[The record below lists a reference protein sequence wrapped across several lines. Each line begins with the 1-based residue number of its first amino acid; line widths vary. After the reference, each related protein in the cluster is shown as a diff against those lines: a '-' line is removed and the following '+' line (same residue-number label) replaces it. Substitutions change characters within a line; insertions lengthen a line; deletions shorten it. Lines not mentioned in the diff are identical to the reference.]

1 MKKYLSLLF
10 VTLILLVFFVSCST
24 SQNGNNANSS
34 DSGVAQDSTNQS
46 ETNIDSSTTDSSQA
60 NKTCEHIW
68 VQNDAD
74 QCEHLE
80 VCVLCGEERGED
92 VLHVYFDESGN
103 SLEKCLN
110 CGKQNAQYTPTK
122 ETNIVTWQFN
132 YTYWH
137 ETETATGEPSA
148 TLLVNDGFLG
158 SGFNEIVIPEDLTAG
173 DTITIEY
180 TGYIEIAESFPAR
193 IYLQDGEVISYYFSY
208 SNVVPM
214 YTEYVTEELLLEYD
228 APNNYVILDRSGKYT
243 TLDKYESETVYLV
256 EDQRTIKQRTE
267 DQPFYVACML
277 AYNPRDLEDG
287 VPNSDNST
295 ENMVFTKNENGNL
308 VNSKGVEYEFL
319 AGEGF
324 LNYLG
329 ELEFVGSIEGEEKFS
344 QHLDYIYQTGMFAI
358 KEAKNDNLLIRKMP
372 NNEWFSIYRKTSL
385 PKLDYSL
392 ENCVR
397 LEFINET
404 YDTSVSH
411 TTCGDGITDKSEIL
425 SFIEEIRTQ
434 KSPQEASLYDLVKQ
448 PNGMFE
454 NCYVCGAIYAF
465 FGEEPNLVVI
475 MQIISYNDLAY
486 SISLDNGS
494 YVLPTEWF
502 TAFQNQ

>member
-24 SQNGNNANSS
+24 SQNGNDANFS
-34 DSGVAQDSTNQS
+34 DSGVAQDSTIQNNS
-46 ETNIDSSTTDSSQA
+46 SVDSSTTDSSQA
-60 NKTCEHIW
+60 HKTCEHIW

-92 VLHVYFDESGN
+92 VLHIYFDESGN

-110 CGKQNAQYTPTK
+110 CGKQNSQYVPTEK
-122 ETNIVTWQFN
+122 TNTVTWKF
-132 YTYWH
+132 TYDYGFHH
-137 ETETATGEPSA
+137 EDIV
-148 TLLVNDGFLG
+148 TLLVDYGYLRGDF
-158 SGFNEIVIPEDLTAG
+158 ERIVIQNDIVAG
-173 DTITIEY
+173 DTITINY
-180 TGYIEIAESFPAR
+180 KGSYIVEEKYPSNID
-193 IYLQDGEVISYYFSY
+193 LNGEVISYSFSY
-208 SNVVPM
+208 AEVISVSIERIAEM
-214 YTEYVTEELLLEYD
+214 ILDYD
-228 APNNYVILDRSGKYT
+228 APNNYIILDRSGKYT
-243 TLDKYESETVYLV
+243 TLDKYKGDTVYFV
-256 EDQRTIKQRTE
+256 KDQSIQTTE
-267 DQPFYVACML
+267 NSPLYVACML
-277 AYNPRDLEDG
+277 AYNPRDLEAG

-329 ELEFVGSIEGEEKFS
+329 ELEFVGSVEGEESFS
-344 QHLDYIYQTGMFAI
+344 QHLGYTYQTGMFAI
-358 KEAKNDNLLIRKMP
+358 KEAENDNLLIRKMP

-397 LEFINET
+397 LEFITEIYNAP
-404 YDTSVSH
+404 VSH
-411 TTCGDGITDKSEIL
+411 TTCNDGITDKSKIL
-425 SFIEEIRTQ
+425 SFIEDIRTQ
-434 KSPQEASLYDLVKQ
+434 KSPEEAGLYDLVRQ
-448 PNGMFE
+448 PNGIFE

-465 FGEEPNLVVI
+465 FEEEPNLVVI
-475 MQIISYNDLAY
+475 MQITSFNDLAY
-486 SISLDNGS
+486 SISIEDNS

-502 TAFQNQ
+502 IAFQNQ